1 MTETPASRPPLDTIR
16 DTLMN
21 RVARNRLLVGCGL
34 LVTSLSAAW
43 TVGRVYSPT
52 EPPPMERLL
61 DSEAAEE
68 VREIVWDLP
77 TTRNAAVDTWINFL
91 AGRNSERTKVWLER
105 QGRYGPMI
113 RAELRARGMPE
124 DLLYLALI
132 ESGLNSR
139 AYSKAAASGMWQFIA
154 ETGRRY
160 GLEVNSDVD
169 ERRDPVKST
178 TAALDY
184 LTYLHN
190 RFDSWYLAAAAYNT
204 GENRVGRIM
213 RETFGTEKG
222 TDEDFWKIAHRLPR
236 ETRDY
241 VPLMLAAGH
250 IAKSPEEFGFA
261 ELEYQEPLGYDI
273 VWVPGATDLGMVAR
287 AAGVAADDVIDL
299 NLHLMN
305 RRTPANRAY
314 AIRIPEGTRVA
325 FNESF
330 PELFRTARL
339 QAERPRQASIAAA
352 PVTRSGSAATTTART
367 HRVARGETMDIIA
380 RRNGVSV
387 AALRGANS
395 NVDPRRMSIGQ
406 TLRIPAG
413 SSVASSGGS
422 SRAAAAA
429 RYHQVRRGENLSV
442 IAGRYGVS
450 VRQIQ
455 SWNGL
460 RNTRIQAGQ
469 RLRVSA

>member
-1 MTETPASRPPLDTIR
+1 MTEHRYVR
-16 DTLMN
+16 
-21 RVARNRLLVGCGL
+21 RVIYGTGLVF
-34 LVTSLSAAW
+34 VSLSAAW
-43 TVGRVYSPT
+43 TVGRFSTPM

-77 TTRNAAVDTWINFL
+77 TTRNSAVDTWINFL
-91 AGRNSERTKVWLER
+91 AGRNAERTQLWLER

-113 RAELRARGMPE
+113 RAELRSRGMPE

-160 GLEVNSDVD
+160 GLEVNSVVD
-169 ERRDPVKST
+169 DRRDPIKST

-213 RETFGTEKG
+213 RETFGREKG
-222 TDEDFWKIAHRLPR
+222 TDEEFWQIAHRLPR

-250 IAKSPEEFGFA
+250 IAKDPSAFGFP
-261 ELEYQEPLGYDI
+261 ELNYQDELAFDV
-273 VWVPGATDLGMVAR
+273 VWVPGATDLSMIAR
-287 AAGVAADDVIDL
+287 AAGIDADDVIDL
-299 NLHLMN
+299 NLQLMQ
-305 RRTPANRAY
+305 RRTPANRGYPVRLPQGA
-314 AIRIPEGTRVA
+314 RVA
-325 FNESF
+325 FEQNF
-330 PELFRTARL
+330 PELYRTARL
-339 QAERPRQASIAAA
+339 TPERPLQASIASAA
-352 PVTRSGSAATTTART
+352 PTRASSTAGART
-367 HRVARGETMDIIA
+367 HRVARGETMDVIA
-380 RRNGVSV
+380 RRYGVSV
-387 AALRGANS
+387 TALRSANS
-395 NVDPRRMSIGQ
+395 GVDPRRMSIGQ
-406 TLRIPAG
+406 TLRVPGGGTATAQ
-413 SSVASSGGS
+413 ASP
-422 SRAAAAA
+422 RF
-429 RYHQVRRGENLSV
+429 HQVRRGENLSV
-442 IAGRYGVS
+442 IANRHGVT

-455 SWNGL
+455 AWNGM
-460 RNTRIQAGQ
+460 RGTRIQAGQ
-469 RLRVSA
+469 RLRVSG

>member
-1 MTETPASRPPLDTIR
+1 MKKSRY
-16 DTLMN
+16 
-21 RVARNRLLVGCGL
+21 RNGILLGTGALLV
-34 LVTSLSAAW
+34 SLSTAW
-43 TVGRVYSPT
+43 TVNHFAAST

-61 DSEAAEE
+61 ESDAAEE
-68 VREIVWDLP
+68 VREVVWDLP

-91 AGRNSERTKVWLER
+91 SGRNADKTKVWLER

-113 RAELRARGMPE
+113 RAELRSRGMPE

-154 ETGRRY
+154 ETGKRY
-160 GLEVNSDVD
+160 GLEVNSTVD
-169 ERRDPVKST
+169 ERRDPIKST

-184 LTYLHN
+184 LTYLHK

-250 IAKSPEEFGFA
+250 IAKEPEKFGFPA
-261 ELEYQEPLGYDI
+261 LDYQEPMAYDV
-273 VWVPGATDLGMVAR
+273 VWVPGASDLATVAR
-287 AAGVAADDVIDL
+287 AAGVAADDVVDL
-299 NLHLMN
+299 NLHLMQ

-314 AIRIPEGTRVA
+314 AVRIPQGTRVA
-325 FNESF
+325 FDAAF
-330 PELFRTARL
+330 PELYRTARL
-339 QAERPRQASIAAA
+339 TPERPLQAGIAPVAAA
-352 PVTRSGSAATTTART
+352 TAGNART
-367 HRVARGETMDIIA
+367 HRVARGETMGAIA
-380 RRNGVSV
+380 RRHGISV
-387 AALRGANS
+387 DALRSANS
-395 NVDPRRMSIGQ
+395 GVDPRRMRVGQ
-406 TLRIPAG
+406 TLRIPGASG
-413 SSVASSGGS
+413 SSAAVA
-422 SRAAAAA
+422 RAQPAA
-429 RYHQVRRGENLSV
+429 RTHQVRRGENLSV
-442 IAGRYGVS
+442 IASRYGVS

-460 RNTRIQAGQ
+460 RTTRIQPGQ

>member
-1 MTETPASRPPLDTIR
+1 MAWERYSNWLNQRKTGARL
-16 DTLMN
+16 
-21 RVARNRLLVGCGL
+21 VAGGVLVVAGM
-34 LVTSLSAAW
+34 SAAW
-43 TVGRVYSPT
+43 TAGRMSVAV

-61 DSEAAEE
+61 ESEAAEE
-68 VREIVWDLP
+68 VREVVWDLP
-77 TTRNAAVDTWINFL
+77 TTRNSAVDTWINFL
-91 AGRNSERTKVWLER
+91 SGRNADRTKLWLER

-113 RAELRARGMPE
+113 REELRARGMPE

-139 AYSKAAASGMWQFIA
+139 AYSRAAASGMWQFIA

-160 GLEVNSDVD
+160 GLEVNTHVD
-169 ERRDPVKST
+169 ERRDPIKST

-213 RETFGTEKG
+213 RETFGREKG
-222 TDEDFWKIAHRLPR
+222 TDDEFWQIAHRLPR

-250 IAKSPEEFGFA
+250 IAKQPEEFGFP
-261 ELEYQEPLGYDI
+261 ELEYQKPLAFDT
-273 VWVPGATDLGMVAR
+273 VWVPGPTDLNMIAR
-287 AAGVAADDVIDL
+287 AAGVPADEVIDL
-299 NLHLMN
+299 NLHLMQ
-305 RRTPANRAY
+305 RRTPPNRGY
-314 AIRIPEGTRVA
+314 PVRIPRGTSVA
-325 FNESF
+325 FTEQF
-330 PELFRTARL
+330 PELYRTARL
-339 QAERPRQASIAAA
+339 AEVQRPMQASIAPSSA
-352 PVTRSGSAATTTART
+352 PRATTAAASSATRT
-367 HRVARGETMDIIA
+367 HRVARGETMDAIA
-380 RRNGVSV
+380 RRYGVSV
-387 AALRGANS
+387 AALRSANS
-395 NVDPRRMSIGQ
+395 GVDPRRMSVGQ
-406 TLRIPAG
+406 TLRVPAAG
-413 SSVASSGGS
+413 SSTARASTSTA
-422 SRAAAAA
+422 RAAATP
-429 RYHQVRRGENLSV
+429 RIHQVRRGENLSV
-442 IAGRYGVS
+442 IASRYGVS